1 MQLAQANINAR
12 LRGKSF
18 KRLQSAQSPKNSNN
32 PIEMEF
38 SSNEDTDD
46 KDKLKLR
53 NYCKTDDQSQFDS
66 FESIDYSKIGEPPED
81 SCHTVLICFTV
92 IGFVAWFPCYQIL
105 VALPYYTQTDKY
117 EWSLIAFPLCLFLPS
132 IFSDAFMLMQ
142 WPKVRVSF

>member
-18 KRLQSAQSPKNSNN
+18 KRQQSAQSPKNSNN

-53 NYCKTDDQSQFDS
+53 DFCKTDDQSQSDS
-66 FESIDYSKIGEPPED
+66 FDSIDYSKIGAPP
-81 SCHTVLICFTV
+81 
-92 IGFVAWFPCYQIL
+92 
-105 VALPYYTQTDKY
+105 
-117 EWSLIAFPLCLFLPS
+117 
-132 IFSDAFMLMQ
+132 
-142 WPKVRVSF
+142 